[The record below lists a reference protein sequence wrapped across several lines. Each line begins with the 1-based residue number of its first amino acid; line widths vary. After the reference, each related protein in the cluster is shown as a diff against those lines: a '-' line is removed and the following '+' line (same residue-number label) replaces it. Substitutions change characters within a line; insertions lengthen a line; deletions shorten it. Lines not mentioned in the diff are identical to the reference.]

1 MKQADRIIAHFGG
14 LTKMAAALGHRHPS
28 TVQGWR
34 DRGYIPANRQ
44 QEVLDRARELSIP
57 LQPADF
63 FDSEEE

>member
-1 MKQADRIIAHFGG
+1 
-14 LTKMAAALGHRHPS
+14 MAAALGHRHPS